1 MIAALM
7 IFGLIAA
14 IALLIPVSFEIISF
28 IHGYKKFQRR
38 DDDLLDYAAIDYLT
52 LKRLYQVN
60 PDGYELTS
68 FGQLYRMNNNNG
80 WIPNCF

>member
-1 MIAALM
+1 MIAALI

-14 IALLIPVSFEIISF
+14 IALLIPVSFETINF

-38 DDDLLDYAAIDYLT
+38 NDDFLDYATIDYST

-68 FGQLYRMNNNNG
+68 FG
-80 WIPNCF
+80 